1 MKRDF
6 IRGLRHG
13 VPIALGYLSVS
24 FTFGMK
30 AVADGMT
37 PLQAVLISA
46 TNLTSA
52 GQFAGLPLM
61 LSSASLM
68 EMALTQLIINLRYAL
83 MSLSLSQ
90 KLDESMNTL
99 SRMLFSFA
107 NTDEFRRCVQSTGTC
122 GTALFIWPDV
132 HAVLWLDDR
141 HALGRG
147 GRDASAGV
155 FSHGAWHCDLRHV
168 PCDHSAAR
176 EA

>member
-6 IRGLRHG
+6 LRGLRHG

-61 LSSASLM
+61 LSNASLM

-107 NTDEFRRCVQSTGTC
+107 NTDEIF
-122 GTALFIWPDV
+122 
-132 HAVLWLDDR
+132 AV
-141 HALGRG
+141 
-147 GRDASAGV
+147 AS
-155 FSHGAWHCDLRHV
+155 SQ
-168 PCDHSAAR
+168 P
-176 EA
+176 